1 MLNTLLQWQL
11 TEPTLFPFYYP
22 TRFFLVFFFTLT
34 GYNQTVKNVT
44 FPTAINLR
52 WNFQVIKTQ
61 TVKEMNHC

>member
-22 TRFFLVFFFTLT
+22 THFFTLT
-34 GYNQTVKNVT
+34 SYNQTVKNVT

-52 WNFQVIKTQ
+52 WNLQVIKTQ
-61 TVKEMNHC
+61 TEKEMNHC